1 MIKDGISGD
10 MVKFWKGEKESKRK
24 RNSSKKI
31 GGINFIKEDMIFENK
46 KCLLLVFD
54 VGSDWELWVDLD
66 RKFVFLNKINVLIN

>member
-1 MIKDGISGD
+1 M
-10 MVKFWKGEKESKRK
+10 
-24 RNSSKKI
+24 KI

-66 RKFVFLNKINVLIN
+66 RKFVFLNKINVLIY